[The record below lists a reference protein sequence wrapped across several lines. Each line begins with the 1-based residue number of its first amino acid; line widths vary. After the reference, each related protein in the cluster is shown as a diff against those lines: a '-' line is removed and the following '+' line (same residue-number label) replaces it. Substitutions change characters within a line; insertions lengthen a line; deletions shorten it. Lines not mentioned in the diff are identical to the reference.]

1 MTPSALGFLNIRRDE
16 ILSVLLAGL
25 YYFFVLTALMVLRP
39 ARDAIG
45 MSGGLDA
52 VRWLFIGTALVTLA
66 VNPAFGWLV
75 SRFQRLTFITAV
87 YVFFAASLAGFYAL
101 IVMAPEAV
109 GDVSGRVFY
118 VWFSVF
124 NLFSTMV
131 FWALMADRFS
141 LEQSKRIFGVL
152 AVGGTLGAMF
162 GPWLASVLA
171 QPLGTPALML
181 VAAGFLGLAVA
192 AAWGVAKVR
201 PEVRP
206 TAGNEVASEGAII
219 GGNAWAGVSAVF
231 RSPYLLGISGY
242 VLVMTII
249 ATFIYFTR
257 LQMVASAADD
267 TDTRTTIL
275 AQIDL
280 ITQASTFVLQ
290 ALVTGQIMRRL
301 GVAVALAILPV
312 VVSLGFFGLAMVG
325 SFAMLI
331 VFDATFRAI
340 QRAITRPARETLFTV
355 VSREDK
361 YKSKAF
367 TDTFVYRGGDV
378 IGAWTE
384 GLLGRLGFALMG
396 LASVAFPLAI
406 VWAALGVWL
415 GRYQKDVGQ
424 AAPAAGASAGAS
436 ASGPAA

>member
-1 MTPSALGFLNIRRDE
+1 MTSVQRFINIRRE
-16 ILSVLLAGL
+16 EALPVFMAGL
-25 YYFFVLTALMVLRP
+25 YFFFVLTALMVLRP

-75 SRFQRLTFITAV
+75 SRFRRLVFITAT
-87 YVFFAASLAGFYAL
+87 YSFFAASLVGFYLL
-101 IVMAPEAV
+101 IVLSPDAV
-109 GDVSGRVFY
+109 GEVSGRVFY

-141 LEQSKRIFGVL
+141 LEQSKRVFGVL
-152 AVGGTLGAMF
+152 AVGGTLGAIF
-162 GPWLASVLA
+162 GPWLASQLA

-181 VAAGFLGLAVA
+181 VAAGFLGLAVV
-192 AAWGVAKVR
+192 AAWGVARVQ
-201 PEVRP
+201 PEVHR
-206 TAGNEVASEGAII
+206 TAGGDVNDRAII
-219 GGNAWAGVSAVF
+219 GGNAWSGISAVF
-231 RSPYLLGISGY
+231 RSPYLIGISGY
-242 VLVMTII
+242 VLVMTIM

-257 LQMVASAADD
+257 LQMVAAAADD
-267 TDTRTTIL
+267 TDTRTTIF

-280 ITQASTFVLQ
+280 ITQVTTLVLQ
-290 ALVTGQIMRRL
+290 ALVTGHLMRRL
-301 GVAVALAILPV
+301 GVAIALAILPV
-312 VVSLGFFGLAMVG
+312 VVSLGFVGLAAAG
-325 SFAMLI
+325 SFAVLI
-331 VFDATFRAI
+331 LFDASFRAI

-355 VSREDK
+355 VAREEK

-384 GLLGRLGFALMG
+384 GLLGSLGFALAG
-396 LASVAFPLAI
+396 LASVAVPLAAMWG
-406 VWAALGVWL
+406 VLGLWL
-415 GRYQKDVGQ
+415 GRRQQIMSGTERPE
-424 AAPAAGASAGAS
+424 AAAASERA
-436 ASGPAA
+436 